1 MADDWKNAGFG
12 IYIHWPFCQ
21 SKCPYCD
28 FNSHV
33 HRNVDQKRWAKAF
46 QAEIFHQASLTAGR
60 TVDTIF
66 FGGGTPSLMDPEAV
80 ATILECIAQ
89 NWKLSDTVEISLE
102 ANPTSVEANRFQAYA
117 QAGVNRLSMGIQSLD
132 DQHLKALGRLHT
144 AQEAMQAFD
153 IAKLYFDNVSF
164 DLIYARQNQTRSKW
178 EAELHKAIDLAV
190 NHLSLYQLTIEPNTR
205 FGELQSKGRLRDLPS
220 DQTAVDMYEATQ
232 DICGAAGL
240 SAYEVSNHARAGSES
255 KHNLIYWRYG
265 DYAGIGP
272 GAHGRLSI
280 KEKRFATE
288 SPSMP
293 DQWLATV
300 EKNGIAMET
309 VEDIKPED
317 QFAEYLMMSLRLS
330 EGSNLDRLQQ
340 LDKNLLDMGKLQSLA
355 NDGFLRVTNS
365 HVIATEKGRVL
376 LNTVLAEILNA

>member
-46 QAEIFHQASLTAGR
+46 QAEISHQASLTAGR

-66 FGGGTPSLMDPEAV
+66 FGGGTPSLMDPETV
-80 ATILECIAQ
+80 STILECIAQ

-102 ANPTSVEANRFQAYA
+102 ANPTSVEANRFRAYA

-132 DQHLKALGRLHT
+132 DQQLKALGRLHS
-144 AQEAMQAFD
+144 AQEALQAFD

-164 DLIYARQNQTRSKW
+164 DLIYARQNQSRSMW

-272 GAHGRLSI
+272 GAHGRLTI
-280 KEKRFATE
+280 NRKRFATE
-288 SPSMP
+288 SPPMP

-300 EKNGIAMET
+300 EKNGTAMEL

-365 HVIATEKGRVL
+365 HMIATEKGRVL
-376 LNTVLAEILNA
+376 LNTLLAEILNV